1 MFLNSCTFQR
11 VSRIVNKPSLVDSHL
26 LHFICFTYSE
36 LNIHIQILKQK
47 LLSYKCM
54 IRTEQIMAKENEKL
68 KLLKLLS
75 INDNAHI

>member
-1 MFLNSCTFQR
+1 
-11 VSRIVNKPSLVDSHL
+11 
-26 LHFICFTYSE
+26 
-36 LNIHIQILKQK
+36 
-47 LLSYKCM
+47 M